1 MVATLTDRSRV
12 EPFGNKF
19 TVSVKGPVDL
29 RGTRGKRRS
38 PPSREKGT
46 ERETPSGIALP
57 KIIEVTQAEW
67 HQHTPPFDQF
77 TALRIRHA
85 GTVGEKAEQEDVQTD
100 VFDFYVNVD
109 NIYFKNEVKFSGDDV
124 ELKKA
129 RFLNGLVLIGLAI
142 LHDDEQ
148 QKRMKNEEE
157 GDSREEES
165 ESQDGNVEDRIERF
179 TRALAPVLL
188 PVIESLGTLDLENAA
203 AGDASGE
210 AV

>member
-1 MVATLTDRSRV
+1 MRTASTEGLGGRGGRSQ
-12 EPFGNKF
+12 
-19 TVSVKGPVDL
+19 L
-29 RGTRGKRRS
+29 
-38 PPSREKGT
+38 
-46 ERETPSGIALP
+46 ALP
-57 KIIEVTQAEW
+57 RIVEVEETDWAS
-67 HQHTPPFDQF
+67 HTPPFDEE
-77 TALRIRHA
+77 TALVVRHA
-85 GTVGEKAEQEDVQTD
+85 GRAEDDRTEVY
-100 VFDFYVNVD
+100 DFYVNVD